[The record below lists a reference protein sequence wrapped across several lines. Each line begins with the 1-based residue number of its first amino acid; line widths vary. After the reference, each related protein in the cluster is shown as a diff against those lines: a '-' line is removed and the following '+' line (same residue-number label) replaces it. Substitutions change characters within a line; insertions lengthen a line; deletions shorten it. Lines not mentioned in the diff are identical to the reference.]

1 MQSQVYGT
9 IYDIVSEN
17 YKKAGRR
24 MLYEKQAYL
33 CNVRS
38 HPQIVDVARY
48 YRLSNLQYCQ
58 AVFMAVYRRLPG
70 QSEYEKWG
78 VFSGMETSAFRKR
91 LLKKLS
97 VCSVAAQNRI
107 WLMHNPYFQQRTGI
121 RYRLGGLLYVLTD
134 KPSLRQLG
142 KKLPEW
148 VQQRIRK
155 VLL

>member
-1 MQSQVYGT
+1 LQSQVYGT

-70 QSEYEKWG
+70 QSEDEKRG
-78 VFSGMETSAFRKR
+78 GFSG
-91 LLKKLS
+91 KKLS

-107 WLMHNPYFQQRTGI
+107 RLMHNPYFQQRTGI